1 MTTLRTGESLADV
14 HAAAE
19 LSDDAARFLKPDRAP
34 RDYVQILI
42 RNRLYEDAIGLIA
55 HVLPQREGVWW
66 AWSCARHAA
75 GEKPPEPVTRA
86 LETTRA
92 WIVEP
97 TDENR
102 RAAGD
107 AAEELGYDS
116 APAFA
121 AFAAFLC
128 GETLGPA
135 DAVAAPPPPGASGK
149 AIAGTICMAAATGEP
164 EGIGARFEAFIAR
177 GMERADKGN
186 VWTPADAGESAS

>member
-1 MTTLRTGESLADV
+1 MTTLRTGETLADV

-19 LSDDAARFLKPDRAP
+19 LSDDSARFLKPERAP

-55 HVLPQREGVWW
+55 HVLPPREGVWW
-66 AWSCARHAA
+66 AWSCARDAA
-75 GEKPPEPVTRA
+75 GESPPEPVTRA
-86 LETTRA
+86 LETTRS

-102 RAAGD
+102 RAAGEV
-107 AAEELGYDS
+107 AEELDYDS

-135 DAVAAPPPPGASGK
+135 DAAPAPPPPGASGK
-149 AIAGTICMAAATGEP
+149 AIAGCICMAAATGEP
-164 EGIGARFEAFIAR
+164 EGIGARFEQFVAR
-177 GMERADKGN
+177 GLERADKGK
-186 VWTPADAGESAS
+186 VWTAAEGGPATS